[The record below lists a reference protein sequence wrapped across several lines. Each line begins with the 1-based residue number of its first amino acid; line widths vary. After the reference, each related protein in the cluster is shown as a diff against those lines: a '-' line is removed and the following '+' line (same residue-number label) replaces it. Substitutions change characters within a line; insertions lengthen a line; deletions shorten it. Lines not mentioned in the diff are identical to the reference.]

1 MVSRASS
8 LFFDTTQ
15 SWRAI
20 ADTNCACETL
30 RPDQCE
36 NVSLPLVST
45 LSSLLRHHKL
55 FGLYVLRLVTN
66 VRNKCQIPCCDGDGC
81 IKKIFRTSANI
92 ATHAQDAPAAGS
104 TTPEYYSNDVNT
116 QLRNLQLVLYISN
129 ETWTCFMW
137 IGIPGV
143 ICPSRPWILAF
154 LGSRRG
160 LCSSHQRLSARTYSN
175 PGQTSFRYPFT
186 DNRGV
191 DLMRI
196 MERNVLSHH
205 SRVLF
210 APLKII
216 LKPNTIRVR
225 M

>member
-1 MVSRASS
+1 MTDDDVLFQTLYTLCCANFSISIRRLCLHSFIMVSRASS

-45 LSSLLRHHKL
+45 LSSLLRHQKL
-55 FGLYVLRLVTN
+55 FGLYFLRLVTN

-116 QLRNLQLVLYISN
+116 QLRNLLLVLYISN
-129 ETWTCFMW
+129 ET
-137 IGIPGV
+137 
-143 ICPSRPWILAF
+143 
-154 LGSRRG
+154 
-160 LCSSHQRLSARTYSN
+160 
-175 PGQTSFRYPFT
+175 
-186 DNRGV
+186 
-191 DLMRI
+191 
-196 MERNVLSHH
+196 
-205 SRVLF
+205 
-210 APLKII
+210 
-216 LKPNTIRVR
+216 
-225 M
+225 